1 MIILF
6 FNIIFLIC
14 ITILGIHQ
22 GFYLYEFNK
31 ILKNLKVLGENKDLK
46 ENKKNILEYNYNLA
60 QLNYIFCVC
69 FSTPMKKYFEK
80 KIKFEYIE

>member
-14 ITILGIHQ
+14 ITILVMHQ

-31 ILKNLKVLGENKDLK
+31 ILKNLKVLGENKYLK
-46 ENKKNILEYNYNLA
+46 ENKKKIIDNKYNLS
-60 QLNYIFCVC
+60 QNKYIFCVC